1 MLQVTYV
8 CEKVSLLEHQVRHKL
23 SRRIAQAASRKV
35 QKQLMIFTQRRQKF
49 VGRQNKMLVSVFI
62 TFCTW

>member
-23 SRRIAQAASRKV
+23 SRRIANVASCKV
-35 QKQLMIFTQRRQKF
+35 QNQLMIFAHRQEKF
-49 VGRQNKMLVSVFI
+49 REEQAKMLVP
-62 TFCTW
+62 